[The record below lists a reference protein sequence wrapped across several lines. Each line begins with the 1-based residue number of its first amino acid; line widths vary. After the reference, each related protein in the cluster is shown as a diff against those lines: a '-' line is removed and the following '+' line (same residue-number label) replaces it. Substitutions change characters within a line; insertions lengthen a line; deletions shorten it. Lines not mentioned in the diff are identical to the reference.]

1 MVRISG
7 IDLSDSKTVEYAL
20 TDIYGIGLTRS
31 RKILDA
37 VKIDKNKRMADIG
50 DAEISSIREVIENS
64 YTVEDDLRRIV
75 KQNIVRL
82 SQVNCVKGRRHRDRL
97 PLRGQRTRT
106 NSRTARNSRGI

>member
-1 MVRISG
+1 VVRISG
-7 IDLSDSKTVEYAL
+7 IDLSASKTVEYAL
-20 TDIYGIGLTRS
+20 TDIYGIGLTTA
-31 RKILDA
+31 RKIVEA
-37 VKIDKNKRMADIG
+37 AQIDKEKRMTDVG
-50 DAEISSIREVIENS
+50 DTEISRIREVIESN

-82 SQVNCVKGRRHRDRL
+82 SQVNCFKGRRHRDKL